1 MYLQGNEESNFA
13 KESSSGRDPAS
24 CQWSKHVQHCM
35 MWQFKH
41 AHTQSWQNSEGNTG
55 KKAEGTTR
63 IMKTI
68 KDLPSYDPS
77 IQGCTR
83 GGMNGQ
89 TGREG
94 DGERERERE
103 RERGRG
109 GEEAAKWFCRNCNLT
124 RAFTLQREALLVPA
138 PV

>member
-1 MYLQGNEESNFA
+1 MYLQVNEESNFA

-41 AHTQSWQNSEGNTG
+41 AHTQSWQNSEGKTG

-63 IMKTI
+63 IRKTI
-68 KDLPSYDPS
+68 KDVPSYDPS

-103 RERGRG
+103 RERGAG
-109 GEEAAKWFCRNCNLT
+109 KKQRNGFAEIAT
-124 RAFTLQREALLVPA
+124 
-138 PV
+138 